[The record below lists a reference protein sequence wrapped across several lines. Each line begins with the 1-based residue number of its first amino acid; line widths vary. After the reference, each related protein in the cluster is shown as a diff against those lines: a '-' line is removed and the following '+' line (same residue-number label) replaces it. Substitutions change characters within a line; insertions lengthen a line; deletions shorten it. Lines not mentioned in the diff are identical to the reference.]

1 MFCLT
6 GRITLFVIARVH
18 VWRADDA
25 PGFRVLVP
33 EVRFHHFLSA
43 CERARVCFNEGNV
56 FSSGASKGG
65 QIFRRHRVGVEWT
78 RLIIRW
84 CSVSV
89 MNLLQRVCV

>member
-1 MFCLT
+1 M
-6 GRITLFVIARVH
+6 IARVH
-18 VWRADDA
+18 VGRADDA

-43 CERARVCFNEGNV
+43 CERARVCFNEGKF
-56 FSSGASKGG
+56 FSSDASKGG

-89 MNLLQRVCV
+89 MNLLRRVCV

>member
-43 CERARVCFNEGNV
+43 CERARFVVLMRGNFSLLMLQKV
-56 FSSGASKGG
+56 VTFLGDIESASSG
-65 QIFRRHRVGVEWT
+65 HV
-78 RLIIRW
+78 
-84 CSVSV
+84 
-89 MNLLQRVCV
+89 

>member
-1 MFCLT
+1 MT
-6 GRITLFVIARVH
+6 RFVITRVH
-18 VWRADDA
+18 VGRADDA

-43 CERARVCFNEGNV
+43 CERARLCFNEGKF
-56 FSSGASKGG
+56 FSSDASKGG
-65 QIFRRHRVGVEWT
+65 HIFRRHRVGVEWT

-89 MNLLQRVCV
+89 MMNVRRVCV

>member
-18 VWRADDA
+18 VGRADDA

-43 CERARVCFNEGNV
+43 CERARVCFNEGNF
-56 FSSGASKGG
+56 FSSDASKGG
-65 QIFRRHRVGVEWT
+65 HIFRRHRVGVEWT
-78 RLIIRW
+78 RLIIRC

-89 MNLLQRVCV
+89 MNLLRRVCV